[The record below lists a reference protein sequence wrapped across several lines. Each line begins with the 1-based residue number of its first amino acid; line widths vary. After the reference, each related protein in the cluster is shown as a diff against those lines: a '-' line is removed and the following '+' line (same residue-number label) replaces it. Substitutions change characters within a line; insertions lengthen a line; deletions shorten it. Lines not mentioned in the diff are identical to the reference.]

1 MAQVTHLNREQ
12 REQREQNWT
21 RSGPVASRILQ
32 GDEIE
37 TLEDRAAATVAD
49 PAPMGMWAFA
59 TGTWILGTVFGGA
72 FTTPSAAAA
81 LIPILI
87 AFSGVAQFIAGLY
100 AYRRANVLDATA
112 FCSFGSLY
120 VAIGALFALQLRGV
134 VPATGDPAVFLG
146 FLLLSFAFISLAL
159 TISAFAI
166 NIGLVATM
174 GLRTVGFCLAGIA
187 GLYGAGIGNFIIG
200 EIGGWFLCGAALVS
214 FYLGMA
220 LIVNSTWGRTVLP
233 LGGNP

>member
-1 MAQVTHLNREQ
+1 
-12 REQREQNWT
+12 
-21 RSGPVASRILQ
+21 
-32 GDEIE
+32 
-37 TLEDRAAATVAD
+37 
-49 PAPMGMWAFA
+49 MGMWAFA

-72 FTTPSAAAA
+72 FTAPSAAAA
-81 LIPILI
+81 LIPILV

-120 VAIGALFALQLRGV
+120 VAIAILFALQLRGV
-134 VPATGDPAVFLG
+134 VPATGDPAIFLG

-159 TISAFAI
+159 TLAAAAI
-166 NIGLVATM
+166 NIGLVTTM

-187 GLYGAGIGNFIIG
+187 GLYGAGIGNYIIG
-200 EIGGWFLCGAALVS
+200 EIGGWFLCGSALVS
-214 FYLGMA
+214 AYLGMA

-233 LGGNP
+233 IGGNP